1 MFQGLRQNSIFYI
14 LEKTDKG
21 LKIQT
26 GEVIG
31 VTNPYPKYKQNNGV
45 IPNFNQQPE
54 MVVDVKVK
62 IGDEEVQFQQL
73 GANLSIDNT
82 GNLIVS
88 DNQDAINAEV
98 DNIVRNSQLH
108 IEAVPYHENI
118 IKSRDAV
125 KRVIN
130 PQFAKE
136 KEQEEKIGQLEA
148 RMGYMD
154 SKLDKMFDLLSENL
168 EQRKS
173 KTKSKED

>member
-26 GEVIG
+26 GEVVG

-45 IPNFNQQPE
+45 IPNFTQQTE

-62 IGDEEVQFQQL
+62 VGDDEVQFQQL

-136 KEQEEKIGQLEA
+136 KEQEEKIGQLEE
-148 RMGYMD
+148 RMGNID
-154 SKLDKMFDLLSENL
+154 DKLNKMFDLLSDTL
-168 EQRKS
+168 ERGKP
-173 KTKSKED
+173 KKSKEE

>member
-1 MFQGLRQNSIFYI
+1 M
-14 LEKTDKG
+14 
-21 LKIQT
+21 
-26 GEVIG
+26 
-31 VTNPYPKYKQNNGV
+31 
-45 IPNFNQQPE
+45 
-54 MVVDVKVK
+54 
-62 IGDEEVQFQQL
+62 
-73 GANLSIDNT
+73 
-82 GNLIVS
+82 
-88 DNQDAINAEV
+88 

-108 IEAVPYHENI
+108 IQAVPYHENI

-173 KTKSKED
+173 KTKSKEE

>member
-45 IPNFNQQPE
+45 IPNFTQQPE

-136 KEQEEKIGQLEA
+136 KEQEEKIGQLEEKMSGIEGTLNQM
-148 RMGYMD
+148 MG
-154 SKLDKMFDLLSENL
+154 LLSEAVSHS
-168 EQRKS
+168 KS
-173 KTKSKED
+173 KTKSKEE